1 MVHTS
6 RDTTRRMSYRGPRG
20 VTPKKTKQIIF
31 AHSSVKFSHWFH
43 LTELKRSK
51 TIRTSWTHHALA
63 LPDIVQCLL
72 CLLYGFLSS
81 VLYCY
86 GGISQNASSINLRH
100 FVSVRRSRNFG
111 RARKTA
117 SKIVSK
123 NWCGSGR
130 RARARSRLG
139 IWYRGNGM
147 IMLRKAI
154 YHVRYIN
161 ILTWLR
167 GFQDKLLS
175 ICCCFLCVQVSFG
188 NSEEGRKL

>member
-1 MVHTS
+1 MTFFHQFFIAMVA
-6 RDTTRRMSYRGPRG
+6 
-20 VTPKKTKQIIF
+20 V
-31 AHSSVKFSHWFH
+31 
-43 LTELKRSK
+43 
-51 TIRTSWTHHALA
+51 
-63 LPDIVQCLL
+63 
-72 CLLYGFLSS
+72 
-81 VLYCY
+81 
-86 GGISQNASSINLRH
+86 SQNAPSINLRH

-117 SKIVSK
+117 SKKQVSK
-123 NWCGSGR
+123 NRCGSGR
-130 RARARSRLG
+130 GARARSRLG

-154 YHVRYIN
+154 CHVRYIN

-188 NSEEGRKL
+188 NSETKETLRSSNFDPKASEHVRILIHVERGLFEQKKKLCKRRTKFFEILCPLRIRREIPLPLPAKMG